1 MNLGLPHH
9 RQMLLLA
16 NSGDTG
22 NAGLV
27 CQEDSL
33 ELGMATHSSTLAWEI
48 PWTEQPGGYSHGVTK
63 ESDMTEHAHILF
75 FLEEELNEFQGSFFK
90 MFP

>member
-1 MNLGLPHH
+1 MQVQSL
-9 RQMLLLA
+9 
-16 NSGDTG
+16 
-22 NAGLV
+22 

-33 ELGMATHSSTLAWEI
+33 EQEMANHSSTLAWEI

-63 ESDMTEHAHILF
+63 ESDMIEHAHILF
-75 FLEEELNEFQGSFFK
+75 SLEDELNVFQGSFLK